1 MLRGA
6 ADMERYFSFS
16 DAKNLLQRYQRV
28 LDQIHETGEVGD
40 IYIEMLFKEL
50 RIAILLQKS

>member
-1 MLRGA
+1 
-6 ADMERYFSFS
+6 MERYFSFS